1 MKYRLALLFALSL
14 NACGVAVSP
23 SGDAASDASA
33 DGTDGGRVSCQS
45 GPCGPGMVCDGTEGR
60 WCTALP
66 AGCVVEPLPNCVD
79 RECTIAVPCP
89 PCMSSLCPANTE
101 CLRERRPDAEGNR
114 YLNFGCRE
122 RDQ

>member
-1 MKYRLALLFALSL
+1 MKHRLALLFALSL

-33 DGTDGGRVSCQS
+33 DGADARRVSCQS
-45 GPCGPGMVCDGTEGR
+45 GPCGPGMACGGPEGP

-66 AGCVVEPLPNCVD
+66 AGCVVDPLPNCVE
-79 RECTIAVPCP
+79 RECATLAPCP

-101 CLRERRPDAEGNR
+101 CVRERRPDEFGNSLR
-114 YLNFGCRE
+114 LFGCRE